1 VPSLAAAG
9 CRVFGVDLNVDA
21 VHTAKTRGLPLRA
34 WAADLTVFPLP
45 RQHFDVILVTRYLQR
60 DLFPALERALTEGGL
75 LLYETF
81 LAAQRRYGRGP
92 TSPDHLLYPN
102 ELRER
107 LNELDVLFYEEVLAP
122 DAMARIVARQIRA

>member
-1 VPSLAAAG
+1 MPALAAAG

-21 VHTAKTRGLPLRA
+21 VQTAMARGVPLRA

-45 RQHFDVILVTRYLQR
+45 PRHFDVILVTRYLQR
-60 DLFPALERALTEGGL
+60 DLFPALERCLTEGGL

-81 LAAQRRYGRGP
+81 LAEQRRYGRGP
-92 TSPDHLLYPN
+92 TSPDHLLHPN

-107 LNELDVLFYEEVLAP
+107 FRELDVLFYEEVLAP
-122 DAMARIVARQIRA
+122 DAVARIVARHISA